1 MLSEIKIY
9 RPNKKTNKLE
19 HQETISK
26 EEVKVIFDET
36 LNKSQSHYVT
46 RKPQFQSSGKKPH
59 PNYRTKPNQTGN
71 TVPDKYTPGATQ
83 RTCMMCK
90 KKYYATNKRNTK
102 FCSQKCGRDMSNEY
116 KKERECQ
123 QRNGTSLL
131 EKLKNKILRMK

>member
-1 MLSEIKIY
+1 MLSQVKIY

-19 HQETISK
+19 YQETISK
-26 EEVKVIFDET
+26 EEVKVIYDEA

-46 RKPQFQSSGKKPH
+46 RKPQFLASGKKSH
-59 PNYRTKPNQTGN
+59 PKYRTKPNQTGN
-71 TVPDKYTPGATQ
+71 IVPDKYTPGAIEKE
-83 RTCMMCK
+83 CYMCK

-123 QRNGTSLL
+123 KRNGTSLL
-131 EKLKNKILRMK
+131 GKLRNKILRMK